1 MKILKILGN
10 LNSAIGILLL
20 IAFFS
25 IFGTILEQNQ
35 SIEFYKVNY
44 PDNGNFINWKLIQLF
59 SLDHVYSTWWFL
71 FLLFIFGLSLLT
83 CTFSRQIPI
92 LKIGQRWFF
101 YKNKDQLNKF
111 LYRENLSC
119 SNTFKFIYS
128 LNQDSYSILQQGNRF
143 YANKGLLGRISPIVV
158 HFSLILVLLG
168 SISGSLFGFTN
179 QELIPKG
186 ETFHIQNILSE
197 GFLSP
202 VTQSLAVR
210 VNDFWF
216 DYKSDQVSIEQFYS
230 DLSIL
235 TPLGFEKVHKT
246 IFVNRP
252 LNFNQLTFY
261 QTDWNISSIRLKL
274 NKVIQLPIRNLIT
287 ENKSKIWFTTFRL
300 SSNPEDTFSIV
311 FQNIHNN
318 FIIYNSK
325 GEQLKQVQIN
335 EPFYLGDKEVILF
348 DLINTT
354 GLQIKFDPGIILVYF
369 GFGLLIISVFSSY
382 ISHSQVWGLKT
393 QLDFSIGGSTN
404 REQVFFEQELKT
416 ILRKLNK

>member
-1 MKILKILGN
+1 
-10 LNSAIGILLL
+10 
-20 IAFFS
+20 
-25 IFGTILEQNQ
+25 
-35 SIEFYKVNY
+35 
-44 PDNGNFINWKLIQLF
+44 
-59 SLDHVYSTWWFL
+59 
-71 FLLFIFGLSLLT
+71 
-83 CTFSRQIPI
+83 
-92 LKIGQRWFF
+92 
-101 YKNKDQLNKF
+101 
-111 LYRENLSC
+111 
-119 SNTFKFIYS
+119 
-128 LNQDSYSILQQGNRF
+128 
-143 YANKGLLGRISPIVV
+143 
-158 HFSLILVLLG
+158 
-168 SISGSLFGFTN
+168 
-179 QELIPKG
+179 
-186 ETFHIQNILSE
+186 
-197 GFLSP
+197 

-274 NKVIQLPIRNLIT
+274 NKVIQLPIRNLTT

-325 GEQLKQVQIN
+325 GEQLQQVQIN